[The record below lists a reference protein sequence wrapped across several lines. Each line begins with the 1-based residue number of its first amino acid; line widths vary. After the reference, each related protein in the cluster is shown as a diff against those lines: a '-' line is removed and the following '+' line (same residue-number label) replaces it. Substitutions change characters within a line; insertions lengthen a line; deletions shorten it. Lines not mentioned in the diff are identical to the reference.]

1 MSVASH
7 TNEPAIANIPEYRLN
22 VHAAGKTYSLDFR
35 QGFRFGYTLLKTAQF
50 KEASRVFEA
59 LMRSGDDAP
68 MLSVMLAY
76 CQAGLRD
83 YGRSK
88 ALLSAAFPEGGRDKA
103 ERLHTAFVY
112 LSVGMWADAVEGLQQ
127 GGAPVP
133 QPAGDVSAAGRRAG
147 DPGATRKAI
156 LCWRLAAARDRRSG
170 AVAATARYLISTH
183 TKPPAKA

>member
-50 KEASRVFEA
+50 KEASRVFQPTGA
-59 LMRSGDDAP
+59 L
-68 MLSVMLAY
+68 
-76 CQAGLRD
+76 GLLRHAVSHACVLPSWSP
-83 YGRSK
+83 GRRVNK

-112 LSVGMWADAVEGLQQ
+112 LSVGMWADAVYVNS
-127 GGAPVP
+127 ARWWSVP

-147 DPGATRKAI
+147 DPGATVR
-156 LCWRLAAARDRRSG
+156 RRSCVYSPCG
-170 AVAATARYLISTH
+170 GTR
-183 TKPPAKA
+183 PP

>member
-1 MSVASH
+1 MSRRSL
-7 TNEPAIANIPEYRLN
+7 NIPEYRLN

-112 LSVGMWADAVEGLQQ
+112 LSVGMWADAVDGHSARWRSQCPSL
-127 GGAPVP
+127 PVMYLLL
-133 QPAGDVSAAGRRAG
+133 GDVLAIQGRRA
-147 DPGATRKAI
+147 KAI
-156 LCWRLAAARDRRSG
+156 LCLAPCGGTR
-170 AVAATARYLISTH
+170 
-183 TKPPAKA
+183 PP